1 MARAA
6 RDTRL
11 ETRTSR
17 LKLAIGERYFLA
29 LSAGVSLRYRRTR
42 SGYGVWALR
51 CVDHEDKERLYTLG
65 PADDHHEADGVRVLT
80 FAQAQARCRE
90 LAHQMRTT
98 STPTAARPLTVVQAA
113 EHYLAW
119 YRVHR
124 RAIDTTELTIK
135 AHILPRFGRRR
146 VCELRPQELRDW
158 HQQLAL
164 GPARKRTRAEA
175 AAPALRAP
183 PLTPEAQRAR
193 KASANRVLTIFK
205 ALLNK
210 AFQDDLVTN
219 DLAWRKVKPFH
230 NVNQPTTRFLT
241 EADCIRLLNVCRPDL
256 RRLVKAALF
265 TGARHGELARLV
277 VNDVNLD
284 TAMVYISPQAKSG
297 KPRYI
302 PLSADGLD
310 FFASTVVGKHGDQTV
325 FETADGSPWNKNYHS
340 RVLREAC
347 ATAGIVPAIRFHD
360 LRHTYAS
367 LLAQAGADLL
377 TISKLLGHADT
388 RITSLHYAHLCDT
401 TLKNTVRTLLPSFGH
416 RSDHKVIAIR

>member
-17 LKLAIGERYFLA
+17 LKLAIGERYYLA

-119 YRVHR
+119 YRVRR

-158 HQQLAL
+158 HQQRAL

-210 AFQDDLVTN
+210 
-219 DLAWRKVKPFH
+219 PFH
-230 NVNQPTTRFLT
+230 TLNLPPTRFLPEPYCT
-241 EADCIRLLNVCRPDL
+241 RLPNLCRPDL